1 MVAQCSNTPS
11 IRIQWG
17 MKNRRGQAT
26 GWGQYVASVSAM
38 TLLSGSDVTCHL
50 AEVTFPPLSQS
61 KLVINLVAK
70 PVPLITK
77 GPLPEQVEEK
87 VEESGYPMFTR
98 KTVVKKQ

>member
-1 MVAQCSNTPS
+1 
-11 IRIQWG
+11 

-61 KLVINLVAK
+61 KMVINLVAK

-77 GPLPEQVEEK
+77 VLFRNKWKKKLKSLATRCSHEK
-87 VEESGYPMFTR
+87 QSLKNSNGDMCMNKVPQECTE
-98 KTVVKKQ
+98 